1 MRQKMT
7 RAPATPAWQL
17 VTCSNFIKN
26 KFIAF
31 SIPFY
36 LYKSFYGKLPTN
48 FQPTVFTSKE
58 FDLYKF
64 FCTPFT
70 FYKNLYGKLCLLTF
84 IRVGTEN
91 TFSHILPKG
100 FYLDMG
106 LCTTFTFIR
115 VSMENCVP
123 FYLYK
128 GWYGNV
134 LLL

>member
-1 MRQKMT
+1 MEN
-7 RAPATPAWQL
+7 
-17 VTCSNFIKN
+17 C
-26 KFIAF
+26 
-31 SIPFY
+31 
-36 LYKSFYGKLPTN
+36 
-48 FQPTVFTSKE
+48 QPTSNPPFLPLKSLTC
-58 FDLYKF
+58 KF

-115 VSMENCVP
+115 VSMENCVLFTFIRVGTEM
-123 FYLYK
+123 FYFYK
-128 GWYGNV
+128 SYYRTFKHSSLSSLRTINV
-134 LLL
+134 LHFCP